1 MRKILIVEDDTL
13 LNRTLGYNLAS
24 DGYEITAA
32 YNHKDAV
39 FHLKETEFDVA
50 LLDINLPDG
59 SGLDLCE
66 EIRGRGQHTYIIFI
80 TANDKESDMLKGYE
94 AGGADYVTKPF
105 SVTVLCRKVAA
116 VFANLEL
123 RTPRH
128 DLFDDGFLK
137 IDFSEQRASLA
148 GEPLDF
154 TPKEYRTLFLFV
166 KNPRIILT
174 KRQILEKLW
183 DIDGDFVDEHTLTT
197 IISRIRK
204 KIETDE
210 HMLKRNGGEIKI
222 MGLDNVA
229 DEQKAKAEL
238 GVVFDTNYFSDD
250 WQVTQ
255 VEKSISVFYPNW
267 KSERFAEML
276 RKFHI
281 APTKKVKEPLKKG
294 QDKPTEKQKTK
305 QDKKEKQEQADKP
318 KQSRGRKR

>member
-94 AGGADYVTKPF
+94 AGGADYITKPF
-105 SVTVLCRKVAA
+105 SIAVLCRKLSA
-116 VFANLEL
+116 VFTNME
-123 RTPRH
+123 RRNPRH
-128 DLFDDGFLK
+128 DLYDDGILK
-137 IDFSEQRASLA
+137 IDFSEQTALLSGESLD
-148 GEPLDF
+148 L

-166 KNPRIILT
+166 KNPRMILT
-174 KRQILEKLW
+174 KRQLLERLW

-210 HMLKRNGGEIKI
+210 HKYIKTAYGMGYQWTGGALK
-222 MGLDNVA
+222 
-229 DEQKAKAEL
+229 
-238 GVVFDTNYFSDD
+238 
-250 WQVTQ
+250 
-255 VEKSISVFYPNW
+255 
-267 KSERFAEML
+267 
-276 RKFHI
+276 
-281 APTKKVKEPLKKG
+281 
-294 QDKPTEKQKTK
+294 
-305 QDKKEKQEQADKP
+305 
-318 KQSRGRKR
+318 

>member
-24 DGYEITAA
+24 EGYEITAA
-32 YNHKDAV
+32 YNRKDAV
-39 FHLKETEFDVA
+39 SHLKETEFDVA

-94 AGGADYVTKPF
+94 VGGADYVTKLF
-105 SVTVLCRKVAA
+105 SVTVLCKKVGA
-116 VFANLEL
+116 VFANMEL
-123 RTPRH
+123 RAPRH

-137 IDFSEQRASLA
+137 IDFSEQRMSLA
-148 GEPLDF
+148 GEPLNF

-204 KIETDE
+204 KIEIDE
-210 HMLKRNGGEIKI
+210 HKYIKTAYGIGYQWIGGE
-222 MGLDNVA
+222 
-229 DEQKAKAEL
+229 
-238 GVVFDTNYFSDD
+238 
-250 WQVTQ
+250 
-255 VEKSISVFYPNW
+255 
-267 KSERFAEML
+267 
-276 RKFHI
+276 
-281 APTKKVKEPLKKG
+281 
-294 QDKPTEKQKTK
+294 
-305 QDKKEKQEQADKP
+305 QA
-318 KQSRGRKR
+318 

>member
-32 YNHKDAV
+32 YNYKEAV
-39 FHLKETEFDVA
+39 AYLKETEFAAA

-66 EIRGRGQHTYIIFI
+66 EIRRRGQHTYIIFI

-94 AGGADYVTKPF
+94 VGGADYVTKPF
-105 SVTVLCRKVAA
+105 SVMVLCKKVGA
-116 VFANLEL
+116 VFANMEL
-123 RTPRH
+123 RAPRH
-128 DLFDDGFLK
+128 DLFDDGFLQ
-137 IDFSEQRASLA
+137 IDFSEQRAFLA

-204 KIETDE
+204 KIETDK
-210 HMLKRNGGEIKI
+210 HKYIKTAYGMGYQWIGGER
-222 MGLDNVA
+222 
-229 DEQKAKAEL
+229 
-238 GVVFDTNYFSDD
+238 T
-250 WQVTQ
+250 
-255 VEKSISVFYPNW
+255 
-267 KSERFAEML
+267 
-276 RKFHI
+276 
-281 APTKKVKEPLKKG
+281 
-294 QDKPTEKQKTK
+294 
-305 QDKKEKQEQADKP
+305 
-318 KQSRGRKR
+318 

>member
-1 MRKILIVEDDTL
+1 MKKILIVEDNDL
-13 LNRTLGYNLAS
+13 LNGTLAYNLTS
-24 DGYEITAA
+24 DGYVVNSA
-32 YNHKDAV
+32 YNYKEAV
-39 FHLKETEFDVA
+39 QRLKETEFDVA

-59 SGLDLCE
+59 NGLDLCD
-66 EIRGRGQHTYIIFI
+66 EIRGRGYHTYIIFI

-105 SVTVLCRKVAA
+105 SITVLCKKVAA
-116 VFANLEL
+116 VFANMEL

-128 DLFDDGFLK
+128 DLFEDGFLK
-137 IDFSEQRASLA
+137 IDFSEQSAFRN

-210 HMLKRNGGEIKI
+210 HKYIKTAYGIGYQWIGGE
-222 MGLDNVA
+222 
-229 DEQKAKAEL
+229 
-238 GVVFDTNYFSDD
+238 
-250 WQVTQ
+250 
-255 VEKSISVFYPNW
+255 
-267 KSERFAEML
+267 
-276 RKFHI
+276 
-281 APTKKVKEPLKKG
+281 
-294 QDKPTEKQKTK
+294 
-305 QDKKEKQEQADKP
+305 QA
-318 KQSRGRKR
+318 

>member
-13 LNRTLGYNLAS
+13 VNRTLGYNLAS
-24 DGYEITAA
+24 EGYEITAA
-32 YNHKDAV
+32 YNRKDAV
-39 FHLKETEFDVA
+39 SHLKETEFDVA

-94 AGGADYVTKPF
+94 VGGADYVTKPF
-105 SVTVLCRKVAA
+105 SVTVLCKKVGA
-116 VFANLEL
+116 VFANMEL
-123 RTPRH
+123 RAPRH

-154 TPKEYRTLFLFV
+154 PPKEYRTLFLFV

-210 HMLKRNGGEIKI
+210 HKNIKTAYGMGYQWIGG
-222 MGLDNVA
+222 
-229 DEQKAKAEL
+229 
-238 GVVFDTNYFSDD
+238 
-250 WQVTQ
+250 
-255 VEKSISVFYPNW
+255 
-267 KSERFAEML
+267 
-276 RKFHI
+276 
-281 APTKKVKEPLKKG
+281 G
-294 QDKPTEKQKTK
+294 Q
-305 QDKKEKQEQADKP
+305 A
-318 KQSRGRKR
+318 